1 MPGPLSSRSAAKSGL
16 RWPDLKE
23 STVAERVV
31 AERMI
36 KQLHAARLGG
46 DLPGLCRLFADQGR
60 FEIVGASAD
69 KPIAIRA
76 QTLAEFRPWL
86 AMMVKVFKL
95 SDYSLLSLVVEWPRA
110 TAHWRVDIYSKV
122 TGVTIPTELVDLLE
136 LSDDRILTYTEFFAP
151 R

>member
-1 MPGPLSSRSAAKSGL
+1 M
-16 RWPDLKE
+16 
-23 STVAERVV
+23 AERVV

-36 KQLHAARLGG
+36 KQLHAARLAG

>member
-1 MPGPLSSRSAAKSGL
+1 M
-16 RWPDLKE
+16 
-23 STVAERVV
+23 AERVV

-36 KQLHAARLGG
+36 RDLHAARVRG
-46 DLPGLCRLFADQGR
+46 DLAGLCRLFADHGR

-76 QTLAEFRPWL
+76 NGLAEFKPWL
-86 AMMVKVFKL
+86 SMMVKVFRL
-95 SDYSLLSLVVEWPRA
+95 SNYNLLSLVVEWPRA

-122 TGVTIPTELVDLLE
+122 TGVTIPTELVDLVE
-136 LSDDRILTYTEFFAP
+136 LSENRILSYTEFFAP

>member
-1 MPGPLSSRSAAKSGL
+1 
-16 RWPDLKE
+16 
-23 STVAERVV
+23 VAERIV

-36 KQLHAARLGG
+36 KQLHSARVGG

-76 QTLAEFRPWL
+76 QSLAEFRPWL

-95 SDYSLLSLVVEWPRA
+95 SDYALLSLVVEWPRA

-122 TGVTIPTELVDLLE
+122 TGVTIPTELVDLIE
-136 LSDDRILTYTEFFAP
+136 LSEERILTYTEFFAP

>member
-1 MPGPLSSRSAAKSGL
+1 
-16 RWPDLKE
+16 
-23 STVAERVV
+23 VAERVV

-36 KQLHAARLGG
+36 QQLHSARLGG

-76 QTLAEFRPWL
+76 QSLAEFRPWL

-95 SDYSLLSLVVEWPRA
+95 SNYSLLSLVVEWPRA